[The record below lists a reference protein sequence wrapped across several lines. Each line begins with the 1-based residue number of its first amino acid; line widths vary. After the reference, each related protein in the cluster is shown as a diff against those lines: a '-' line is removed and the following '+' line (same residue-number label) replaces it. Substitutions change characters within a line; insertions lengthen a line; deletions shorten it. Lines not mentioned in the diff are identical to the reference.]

1 MCKNKWAEIHTM
13 YSTARYDIDLRTSYV
28 EFVLSF
34 FRFGDANVKKDILQV
49 KDLVSPIFKG
59 LERDAYQ
66 VDIQEILMA
75 VSEVM
80 AYSYQS
86 KPLSL

>member
-1 MCKNKWAEIHTM
+1 MQIVGNMVSVVTKRTSGVEVPNHH
-13 YSTARYDIDLRTSYV
+13 YVDLRTSYV

-34 FRFGDANVKKDILQV
+34 FKFGDANVKKDILQV

-66 VDIQEILMA
+66 V
-75 VSEVM
+75 
-80 AYSYQS
+80 
-86 KPLSL
+86 

>member
-1 MCKNKWAEIHTM
+1 MQTAGNMVCVGTKWAEIHTV
-13 YSTARYDIDLRTSYV
+13 YSTARYDLDLRTSYV

-75 VSEVM
+75 
-80 AYSYQS
+80 A
-86 KPLSL
+86 